1 MDATS
6 LRTHSA
12 RQLAIDGASL
22 VGSEVTVCG
31 WMEVMRGGGK
41 VGFIQ
46 LRDGT
51 GHLQAVAR
59 RDDLGDE
66 VLDELSALTRESTL
80 RVTGEVA
87 LKRAPKVREGESA
100 PPPEYEVVA
109 SEVEI
114 LTQAAVPLPVGIVD
128 RVHVELDTRLD
139 HRHLDLRRAHVNAM
153 FELRSLVL
161 RYGREF
167 LAEASFLEIQTPK
180 IIAAAAEGG
189 TNLFEMAYF
198 NRPAYLSQSPQL
210 YKQLAVLGGLD
221 RVYEIGPAFRAEHHD
236 TYRHLNEFVSFDIEM
251 GWANAEDCM
260 IILERMIAHIWSA
273 LSRDSQAERAIQAIN
288 AWRSEQDEDA
298 APVILEELE
307 TPFPRVSYDDAIEII
322 QNAGGEI
329 EWGEDISA
337 EMADKIAAHHQGFHF
352 ITGWPMEMKPFYIH
366 HDTSQDADEGKM
378 VISSGFD
385 LMFGRDE
392 MTSGGQREHRIEV
405 LEDNLRAMGL
415 EPADFG
421 FYLDGFRYGAPQ
433 HAGWGLGVARLLMV
447 LTGASNVR
455 EVVLFPR
462 DRRRVTP

>member
-1 MDATS
+1 MDDTS

-12 RQLAIDGASL
+12 RRLADEGESL
-22 VGSEVTVCG
+22 VGSKVTICG

-51 GHLQAVAR
+51 GRLQAVAR
-59 RDDLGDE
+59 REDLGDQI
-66 VLDELSALTRESTL
+66 LDELSTLARESTL

-87 LKRAPKVREGESA
+87 LKRARKVREGEPA
-100 PPPEYEVVA
+100 PAPEYEVVA
-109 SEVEI
+109 NEVEV
-114 LTQAAVPLPVGIVD
+114 LTQAATPLPVGISD

-153 FELRSLVL
+153 FQLRSLVL
-161 RYGREF
+161 RYGRNF
-167 LAEASFLEIQTPK
+167 LTNGDFLEIQTPK

-189 TNLFEMAYF
+189 TNLFEMSYF
-198 NRPAYLSQSPQL
+198 DRPAYLSQSPQL

-221 RVYEIGPAFRAEHHD
+221 RVFEIGPAFRAEQHD

-251 GWANAEDCM
+251 GWADAEDSM
-260 IILERMIAHIWSA
+260 LVLERMISHIWSA
-273 LSRDSQAERAIQAIN
+273 LSNDPLAQQAVQVIN
-288 AWRSEQDEDA
+288 TWRFEQDEEA
-298 APVILEELE
+298 TPVTLEELE
-307 TPFPRVSYDDAIEII
+307 TPFPRISYDDAIEMI
-322 QNAGGEI
+322 QSSGGTI

-337 EMADKIAAHHQGFHF
+337 EMADKIAALHPGFHF

-366 HDTSQDADEGKM
+366 HDISQNPDDRRG

-392 MTSGGQREHRIEV
+392 MTSGGQREHRIEM
-405 LEDNLRAMGL
+405 LEENLRTMGL
-415 EPADFG
+415 DPADFG

-447 LTGASNVR
+447 LTKASNVR